1 MKEGLIKDTY
11 EIVIKEIQTVITILY
26 IIAVGVGMLFNYQKF
41 DEFGI
46 NIFDYAD
53 VFDFLIAPF
62 SDFQIL
68 IFTIISLT
76 IPYLIIK
83 LILLWKRKFP
93 KSYYKLN
100 FGSKK
105 TLPNSSKYFALAF
118 IFIYYLYI
126 SADRYG
132 NISKDQ
138 MLNQPLIKIRFIDNE
153 IKEGKMIGK
162 TKEVIFL
169 LNDEKVEAIPIISLV
184 KEIEIV
190 K

>member
-1 MKEGLIKDTY
+1 MKEELVKDTY
-11 EIVIKEIQTVITILY
+11 KIGINEIQTAITISY
-26 IIAVGVGMLFNYQKF
+26 ILTVGIGILFNYQKF

-53 VFDFLIAPF
+53 IFDFLIAPF
-62 SDFQIL
+62 SDLKIM
-68 IFTIISLT
+68 IFTIISFTVIYVFFRLE
-76 IPYLIIK
+76 
-83 LILLWKRKFP
+83 LLLKRKFP
-93 KSYYKLN
+93 ELYSKLN

-105 TLPNSSKYFALAF
+105 VRSNFSKYIVFAF
-118 IFIYYLYI
+118 VFIYYLYI
-126 SADRYG
+126 SADIYG

-138 MLNQPLIKIRFIDNE
+138 ILDKPLIKIRFIDNE